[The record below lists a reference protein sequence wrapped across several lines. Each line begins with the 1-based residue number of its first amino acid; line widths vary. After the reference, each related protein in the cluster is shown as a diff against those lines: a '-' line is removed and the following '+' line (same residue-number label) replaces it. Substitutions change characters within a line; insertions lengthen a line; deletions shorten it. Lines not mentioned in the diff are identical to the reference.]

1 MEVIIYLLYYWN
13 WQLADLIYKRRILI
27 AFSYFSVCK
36 NIGTFKLVFSAREK
50 QQKGIAATFWIKLL
64 IVILHIDWL
73 YSSETYKCPQRIV
86 RNIFTVK
93 SV

>member
-1 MEVIIYLLYYWN
+1 MEVIIYLLHYWN

-27 AFSYFSVCK
+27 AFSYFSVRK

-50 QQKGIAATFWIKLL
+50 QQKGIAARFWLKVL

-73 YSSETYKCPQRIV
+73 YFF
-86 RNIFTVK
+86 RNLINVLK
-93 SV
+93 EL